1 MTVQEQA
8 LNTKAVAHEIYYQ
21 DPICR
26 LCKQLAE
33 TVGHTIRG
41 RSKLAESKYT
51 ERHNNVA
58 LIAYRAIYTEYNL
71 ERTKRWWLEPEK

>member
-8 LNTKAVAHEIYYQ
+8 LKSKAVAHEIYYQ
-21 DPICR
+21 NPICR

-41 RSKLAESKYT
+41 RRKLAETKGACT
-51 ERHNNVA
+51 LDGLTTDE
-58 LIAYRAIYTEYNL
+58 L
-71 ERTKRWWLEPEK
+71 RTDANG